1 MRLRWQLSSSYN
13 SLSVSSSAKDRPL
26 CLHSPFDPVPVLS
39 TMRFLVVTLFVTLLS
54 AVSVQ
59 AGDGGV
65 DEYCRQQA
73 EMRCSKDHGVAADNT
88 FNACRAAY
96 WKRLTT
102 NEKCPHSDVGCLC
115 YNGCVQE
122 RSGTV
127 PDVGGWCT
135 TACRVALQKPT
146 CY

>member
-1 MRLRWQLSSSYN
+1 
-13 SLSVSSSAKDRPL
+13 
-26 CLHSPFDPVPVLS
+26 
-39 TMRFLVVTLFVTLLS
+39 MRFLLLALFVTLLS

-59 AGDGGV
+59 AGGGGTDV
-65 DEYCRQQA
+65 FCRQQA
-73 EMRCSKDHGVAADNT
+73 EMRCSTDRSIAARNT
-88 FNACRAAY
+88 FNACRAAV
-96 WKRLTT
+96 WQRLNT
-102 NEKCPHSDVGCLC
+102 NKQCPHSQGDCLC

-127 PDVGGWCT
+127 PDVGSWCT